1 MTRSAFLLDAVRTPV
16 GKLGGAL
23 AGGRPDD
30 LAAVTLRELLVRH
43 PGLDPALIEDVVL
56 GNANG
61 AGEENRDVARMAA
74 LLAGYPT
81 SVPGTTVNR
90 LCGSGLEAAIQA
102 ARTIETGDAS
112 LVVAGG
118 VESMSRAPW
127 VLPKPDKAFPH
138 GSLTAESTSL
148 GWRLVNPR
156 MPAEWTIPLGECTEL
171 LADRYGI
178 TREAQDL
185 FALASHEKAGKAWAA
200 GRFDAEIVEWEH
212 LAAILPQGR
221 KAPAPLTRDESI
233 RDGGTPE
240 TMAGLKPAF
249 RAGGTVTAGNSSTL
263 NDGASAVLL
272 ADEAT
277 ASELGIV
284 PLARVVSRAVH
295 AVEPKYFGIGPVEAS
310 RKALRKAGVGW
321 DDLKLVELNEAY
333 AAQSLACLS
342 EWPELDRDKVNVNG
356 GAIALG
362 HPLGSSGTRIL
373 TTLAHELR
381 RRGGGYGL
389 ATLCIGVGQG
399 LAMVIEA

>member
-1 MTRSAFLLDAVRTPV
+1 MRSAYLLDAVRTPV

-30 LAAVTLRELLVRH
+30 LAAVTLRQLLLRN
-43 PGLDPALIEDVVL
+43 PGLDPALIEDVFL

-74 LLAGYPT
+74 LLADYPT

-102 ARTIETGDAS
+102 ARAIETGDAS
-112 LVVAGG
+112 VVVAGG

-138 GSLTAESTSL
+138 GNLTAESTSL

-156 MPAEWTIPLGECTEL
+156 MPAEWTVSLGEATEL
-171 LADRYGI
+171 LAERYHIG
-178 TREAQDL
+178 REAQDL
-185 FALASHEKAGKAWAA
+185 FALESHEKAGEAWAA
-200 GRFDAEIVEWEH
+200 GRFDAEIVPWER
-212 LAAILPQGR
+212 LAAVLPQGR
-221 KAPAPLTRDESI
+221 NAPQPLTRDESI

-240 TMAGLKPAF
+240 TMARLKPAF
-249 RAGGTVTAGNSSTL
+249 REQGTVTAGNSSTL
-263 NDGASAVLL
+263 NDGASAVLI
-272 ADEAT
+272 ADEA
-277 ASELGIV
+277 AAQELGIT
-284 PLARVVSRAVH
+284 PLARIVSRAVH
-295 AVEPKYFGIGPVEAS
+295 AVEPQYFGIGPVEAS
-310 RKALRKAGVGW
+310 RKALKRAGIGW

-333 AAQSLACLS
+333 AAQSLACLG
-342 EWPELDRDKVNVNG
+342 EWPELDRGKVNVNG

-373 TTLAHELR
+373 TTLAHELH

>member
-1 MTRSAFLLDAVRTPV
+1 MKSASLYDAVRTPV

-23 AGGRPDD
+23 SGGRPDD

-43 PGLDPALIEDVVL
+43 PGLDPAEIDDVFL

-74 LLAGYPT
+74 LLAGFPP

-102 ARTIETGDAS
+102 ARAIETGDAG

-127 VLPKPDKAFPH
+127 VLPKPDRAFPH
-138 GSLTAESTSL
+138 GNMTAESTSL
-148 GWRLVNPR
+148 GWRLINPR
-156 MPAEWTIPLGECTEL
+156 MPKEWTVSLGEATEQ
-171 LADRYGI
+171 LAEKYGV

-185 FALASHEKAGKAWAA
+185 FALESHEKAAKAWAA
-200 GRFDAEIVEWEH
+200 GTFDSEIVPWEQ
-212 LAAILPQGR
+212 LAPILPR
-221 KAPAPLTRDESI
+221 TANKLTRDESI
-233 RDGGTPE
+233 REGGTPE
-240 TMAGLKPAF
+240 VMAKLQPAF
-249 RAGGTVTAGNSSTL
+249 RDGGTVTAGNASTL
-263 NDGASAVLL
+263 NDGASAVLIG
-272 ADEAT
+272 DEQT
-277 ASELGIV
+277 AQRLGIN
-284 PLARVVSRAVH
+284 PLARIVSRGVH
-295 AVEPKYFGIGPVEAS
+295 GVEPQYFGIGPVEAS
-310 RKALRKAGVGW
+310 RKALAKAGIGW

-333 AAQSLACLS
+333 AAQSLACLG
-342 EWPELDRDKVNVNG
+342 EWPELDRAKVNVNG

-373 TTLAHELR
+373 TTLAHELH

>member
-1 MTRSAFLLDAVRTPV
+1 VRSAYLLDAVRTPV
-16 GKLGGAL
+16 GKLAGSL
-23 AGGRPDD
+23 SGGRPDD
-30 LAAVTLRELLVRH
+30 LAAVTLRELLTRNPAV
-43 PGLDPALIEDVVL
+43 DPARIEDVFL

-74 LLAGYPT
+74 LLAGFPT

-102 ARTIETGDAS
+102 ARAIETGDAS

-138 GSLTAESTSL
+138 GNLTAESTSL
-148 GWRLVNPR
+148 GWRLINPR
-156 MPAEWTIPLGECTEL
+156 MPSEWTISLGEATEL
-171 LADRYGI
+171 LAERYHVD
-178 TREAQDL
+178 REAQDL
-185 FALASHEKAGKAWAA
+185 FALESHDKAGKAWAA
-200 GRFDAEIVEWEH
+200 GKFDAEIVPWEH
-212 LAAILPQGR
+212 LAPVLPQGR
-221 KAPAPLTRDESI
+221 NAPKPLTRDESI
-233 RDGGTPE
+233 RDGGTLE
-240 TMAGLKPAF
+240 LMAGLKPAF
-249 RAGGTVTAGNSSTL
+249 RTGGTVTAGNSSTL

-277 ASELGIV
+277 AQQLGIT
-284 PLARVVSRAVH
+284 PLARIVSRAVH
-295 AVEPKYFGIGPVEAS
+295 GVEPQYFGIGPVEAS
-310 RKALRKAGVGW
+310 RTALAKAGIGW

-333 AAQSLACLS
+333 AAQSLACLG

>member
-1 MTRSAFLLDAVRTPV
+1 VRSAYLLDAVRTPV
-16 GKLGGAL
+16 GKLGGSL
-23 AGGRPDD
+23 SGGRPDD
-30 LAAVTLRELLVRH
+30 LAAVTLRELLARN
-43 PGLDPALIEDVVL
+43 PGLDPARIDDVFL

-74 LLAGYPT
+74 LLAGFPT

-102 ARTIETGDAS
+102 ARAIETGDAS

-138 GSLTAESTSL
+138 GNLTAESTSL
-148 GWRLVNPR
+148 GWRLINPR
-156 MPAEWTIPLGECTEL
+156 MPSEWTISLGEATEL
-171 LADRYGI
+171 LAERYHVD
-178 TREAQDL
+178 REAQDL
-185 FALASHEKAGKAWAA
+185 FALESHEKAGKAWAA
-200 GRFDAEIVEWEH
+200 GKFDAEVVPWEH
-212 LAAILPQGR
+212 LAPVLPQGR
-221 KAPAPLTRDESI
+221 NAPKPLTRDESI
-233 RDGGTPE
+233 RDGGTLE
-240 TMAGLKPAF
+240 LMAGLRPAF
-249 RAGGTVTAGNSSTL
+249 RTGGTVTAGNSSTL

-277 ASELGIV
+277 AQQFGIS
-284 PLARVVSRAVH
+284 PLARIVSRAVH
-295 AVEPKYFGIGPVEAS
+295 GVEPQYFGIGPVEAS
-310 RKALRKAGVGW
+310 RTALAKAGIGW

-333 AAQSLACLS
+333 AAQSLACLG

>member
-1 MTRSAFLLDAVRTPV
+1 MRSAFLLDAVRTPV

-23 AGGRPDD
+23 AAARPDD
-30 LAAVTLRELLVRH
+30 LAAATLQELAART
-43 PGLDPALIEDVVL
+43 GIDPAELDDVIL

-74 LLAGYPT
+74 LLAGFPT

-102 ARTIETGDAS
+102 ARAVETNDAS
-112 LVVAGG
+112 LVIAGG

-127 VLPKPDKAFPH
+127 VLPKPERAYPH
-138 GSLTAESTSL
+138 GSMTAESTSL

-156 MPAEWTIPLGECTEL
+156 MPKDWTISLGEATER
-171 LADRYGI
+171 LAEKFGV

-185 FALASHEKAGKAWAA
+185 FALESHEKAAKAWAA
-200 GRFDAEIVEWEH
+200 GAFDAEIVPWER
-212 LAAILPQGR
+212 LAIKGQ
-221 KAPAPLTRDESI
+221 PLTRDESI

-240 TMAGLKPAF
+240 VMAKLKPAF
-249 RAGGTVTAGNSSTL
+249 RTDGSGTVTAGNASTL
-263 NDGASAVLL
+263 NDGASAVLI
-272 ADEAT
+272 ADEET
-277 ASELGIV
+277 AGRLGLT
-284 PLARVVSRAVH
+284 PMARIVSRAVH
-295 AVEPKYFGIGPVEAS
+295 AVDPQYFGIGPVEAS
-310 RKALRKAGVGW
+310 NKALKKAGIGW
-321 DDLKLVELNEAY
+321 DDLTLVELNEAY
-333 AAQSLACLS
+333 AAQSLACLQQ
-342 EWPELDRDKVNVNG
+342 WPGLDRDKVNVNG

-373 TTLAHELR
+373 TTLAHELK
-381 RRGGGYGL
+381 RRGGGFGL

>member
-1 MTRSAFLLDAVRTPV
+1 MTEAYLLDAVRTPV

-43 PGLDPALIEDVVL
+43 PSLDPALVDDVIL

-61 AGEENRDVARMAA
+61 AGEENRDVARMAV

-90 LCGSGLEAAIQA
+90 LCGSGLEAAVQA
-102 ARTIETGDAS
+102 ARAIETGDAN

-127 VLPKPDKAFPH
+127 VLPKPDQAYPH
-138 GSLTAESTSL
+138 GSVTAESTSL
-148 GWRLVNPR
+148 GWRLVNRR
-156 MPAEWTIPLGECTEL
+156 MRAEWTVPLGEGAEL
-171 LADRYGI
+171 LADEYQI
-178 TREAQDL
+178 SREAQDE

-200 GRFDAEIVEWEH
+200 GRFDAEVVAWER
-212 LAAILPQGR
+212 LAEILPQGR
-221 KAPAPLTRDESI
+221 RAPEPLTRDESI
-233 RDGGTPE
+233 RDGSTPE
-240 TMAGLKPAF
+240 IMARLKPAF
-249 RAGGTVTAGNSSTL
+249 RPDGTVTAGNASPL

-272 ADEAT
+272 ADGAT
-277 ASELGIV
+277 ASALGIE

-295 AVEPKYFGIGPVEAS
+295 AVEPQYYGIGPVEAAH
-310 RKALRKAGVGW
+310 KALGKAGIGW

-333 AAQSLACLS
+333 AAQSLACLGQ
-342 EWPELDRDKVNVNG
+342 WPELDRSKVNVNG

-362 HPLGSSGTRIL
+362 HPLGSSGTRLL

>member
-1 MTRSAFLLDAVRTPV
+1 MRSAYLLDAVRTPV

-30 LAAVTLRELLVRH
+30 LAAVTLKELLLRH
-43 PGLDPALIEDVVL
+43 PDLDPALIEDVFL

-102 ARTIETGDAS
+102 ARAIETGDAS
-112 LVVAGG
+112 LLVAGG

-138 GSLTAESTSL
+138 GSVTAESTSL

-156 MPAEWTIPLGECTEL
+156 MPSEWTVSLGEATEL
-171 LADRYGI
+171 LAERYHVG
-178 TREAQDL
+178 REEQDV
-185 FALASHEKAGKAWAA
+185 FALESHEKAGKAWAA
-200 GRFDAEIVEWEH
+200 GRFDAEVVGWDH
-212 LAAILPQGR
+212 LAQILPQGR
-221 KAPAPLTRDESI
+221 NAPQALTRDESI
-233 RDGGTPE
+233 RDGGTLDV
-240 TMAGLKPAF
+240 MARLKPAF
-249 RAGGTVTAGNSSTL
+249 RSTGTVTAGNSSTL
-263 NDGASAVLL
+263 NDGASAVLIG
-272 ADEAT
+272 DEAM
-277 ASELGIV
+277 AQRLGV
-284 PLARVVSRAVH
+284 TPLARIVSRAVH
-295 AVEPKYFGIGPVEAS
+295 AVEPQYFGIGPVEAS
-310 RKALRKAGVGW
+310 RKALAKAGIGW
-321 DDLKLVELNEAY
+321 DDLRLVELNEAY
-333 AAQSLACLS
+333 AAQSLACLG

-373 TTLAHELR
+373 TTLAHELH

>member
-1 MTRSAFLLDAVRTPV
+1 MTEAYLLDAVRTPV

-43 PGLDPALIEDVVL
+43 PGLDPAVIDDVFL

-61 AGEENRDVARMAA
+61 AGEENRNVARMAA

-102 ARTIETGDAS
+102 ARAIETGDAN

-127 VLPKPDKAFPH
+127 VLPKPEQAYPH
-138 GSLTAESTSL
+138 GSVMAESTSI

-156 MPAEWTIPLGECTEL
+156 MPAEWTVSLGEGAEL
-171 LADRYGI
+171 LADQYRI
-178 TREAQDL
+178 SREAQDL
-185 FALASHEKAGKAWAA
+185 FALESHEKAGKAWAA
-200 GRFDAEIVEWEH
+200 GRFDEEVVAWEH
-212 LAAILPQGR
+212 LAAVLPQGR
-221 KAPAPLTRDESI
+221 RAPEPLTRDESI
-233 RDGGTPE
+233 RDGSTPE
-240 TMAGLKPAF
+240 IMARLKPAF
-249 RAGGTVTAGNSSTL
+249 RPDGTVTAGNASPL

-277 ASELGIV
+277 ASALGIT

-295 AVEPKYFGIGPVEAS
+295 AVEPQYYGISPVEAS
-310 RKALRKAGVGW
+310 RKALSKAGIGW

-333 AAQSLACLS
+333 AAQSLACLA
-342 EWPELDRDKVNVNG
+342 EWPELDPSKVNVNG

-362 HPLGSSGTRIL
+362 HPLGSSGTRLL

>member
-1 MTRSAFLLDAVRTPV
+1 MSSAYLLDAVRTPV

-43 PGLDPALIEDVVL
+43 PGLDPALIDDVFL

-102 ARTIETGDAS
+102 ARAIETGDAS

-127 VLPKPDKAFPH
+127 VLPKPDKAYPH
-138 GSLTAESTSL
+138 GSVMAESTSL
-148 GWRLVNPR
+148 GWRLINPR
-156 MPAEWTIPLGECTEL
+156 MPKEWTVSLGEATEQ
-171 LADRYGI
+171 LAERYNVG
-178 TREAQDL
+178 REAQDL
-185 FALASHEKAGKAWAA
+185 FALESHEKAGKAWAA
-200 GRFDAEIVEWEH
+200 GKFDAEIIPWEH
-212 LAAILPQGR
+212 LAPILP
-221 KAPAPLTRDESI
+221 KKTTPLSRDESI

-240 TMAGLKPAF
+240 VMAKLKPAF
-249 RAGGTVTAGNSSTL
+249 RDDGTVTAGNASTL
-263 NDGASAVLL
+263 NDGASAVLI

-277 ASELGIV
+277 AQSLGIT
-284 PLARVVSRAVH
+284 PLARIVSRAVH
-295 AVEPKYFGIGPVEAS
+295 GVEPQYFGIAPVEAS
-310 RKALRKAGVGW
+310 RKALAKAGIGW
-321 DDLKLVELNEAY
+321 DDLTLVELNEAY
-333 AAQSLACLS
+333 AAQSLACLG
-342 EWPELDRDKVNVNG
+342 EWPELDRTKVNVNG

-399 LAMVIEA
+399 TAMVIEA

>member
-1 MTRSAFLLDAVRTPV
+1 MRSAYIIDAVRTPV

-23 AGGRPDD
+23 SGGRPDD
-30 LAAVTLRELLVRH
+30 LAAITLRELLVRH
-43 PGLDPALIEDVVL
+43 PGLDPALIEDVFL

-102 ARTIETGDAS
+102 ARAIETGDAS

-127 VLPKPDKAFPH
+127 VLPKPDRAFPH
-138 GSLTAESTSL
+138 GSMTAESTSL
-148 GWRLVNPR
+148 GWRLINPR
-156 MPAEWTIPLGECTEL
+156 MPKEWTVSLGEATEQ
-171 LADRYGI
+171 LAERYHVG
-178 TREAQDL
+178 REEQDL
-185 FALASHEKAGKAWAA
+185 FALESHEKAGKAWAA
-200 GRFDAEIVEWEH
+200 GKFDSEIVPWEH
-212 LAAILPQGR
+212 LAPILPKKTQ
-221 KAPAPLTRDESI
+221 PLTRDESI

-240 TMAGLKPAF
+240 TLAKLKPAF
-249 RAGGTVTAGNSSTL
+249 RENGTVTAGNASTL
-263 NDGASAVLL
+263 NDGASAVLI
-272 ADEAT
+272 ADEKT
-277 ASELGIV
+277 ANEFT
-284 PLARVVSRAVH
+284 PLARIVSRAVH
-295 AVEPKYFGIGPVEAS
+295 GVEPQYFGIGPVEAS
-310 RKALRKAGVGW
+310 RKALQKAGIDW

-333 AAQSLACLS
+333 AAQSLACLG
-342 EWPELDRDKVNVNG
+342 EWPELDRSKVNVNG

-373 TTLAHELR
+373 TTLAHELH

>member
-1 MTRSAFLLDAVRTPV
+1 MRSAYLLDAVRTPV

-30 LAAVTLRELLVRH
+30 LAAATLRELLVRH
-43 PGLDPALIEDVVL
+43 PGLDPALIDDVFL

-102 ARTIETGDAS
+102 ARAIETGDAS

-127 VLPKPDKAFPH
+127 VLPKPDKAYPH
-138 GSLTAESTSL
+138 GSVMAESTSL

-156 MPAEWTIPLGECTEL
+156 MPKEWTVSLGEATEQ
-171 LADRYGI
+171 LADRYNVG
-178 TREAQDL
+178 REAQDL
-185 FALASHEKAGKAWAA
+185 FALESHEKAGKAWAA
-200 GRFDAEIVEWEH
+200 GKFDAEIVPWEH
-212 LAAILPQGR
+212 LAPILP
-221 KAPAPLTRDESI
+221 KKTTPLSRDESI

-240 TMAGLKPAF
+240 VMAKLKPAF
-249 RAGGTVTAGNSSTL
+249 RDDGTVTAGNASTL
-263 NDGASAVLL
+263 NDGASAVLI

-277 ASELGIV
+277 AQSLGIN
-284 PLARVVSRAVH
+284 PLARIVSRAVH
-295 AVEPKYFGIGPVEAS
+295 GVEPQYFGIAPVEAS
-310 RKALRKAGVGW
+310 RKALAKAGIGW
-321 DDLKLVELNEAY
+321 DDLTLVELNEAY
-333 AAQSLACLS
+333 AAQSLACLG
-342 EWPELDRDKVNVNG
+342 EWPELDRTKVNVNG

-399 LAMVIEA
+399 IAMVIEA

>member
-1 MTRSAFLLDAVRTPV
+1 MRSAYLLDAVRTPV

-43 PGLDPALIEDVVL
+43 PGLDPASIDDVFL

-102 ARTIETGDAS
+102 ARAIETGDAS

-127 VLPKPDKAFPH
+127 VLPKPDKAYPH
-138 GSLTAESTSL
+138 GSVMAESTSL

-156 MPAEWTIPLGECTEL
+156 MPKEWTVSLGEATEL
-171 LADRYGI
+171 LADRYHVD
-178 TREAQDL
+178 REAQDL
-185 FALASHEKAGKAWAA
+185 FALESHEKAGKAWAA
-200 GRFDAEIVEWEH
+200 GKFDAEIVPWQH
-212 LAAILPQGR
+212 LAPILPQGR
-221 KAPAPLTRDESI
+221 NAPDPLTRDESI
-233 RDGGTPE
+233 RDGGTPA
-240 TMAGLKPAF
+240 TMAKLKPAF
-249 RAGGTVTAGNSSTL
+249 RDNGTVTAGNASTL
-263 NDGASAVLL
+263 NDGASAVLI

-277 ASELGIV
+277 AQSLGV
-284 PLARVVSRAVH
+284 TPLARIVSRAVH
-295 AVEPKYFGIGPVEAS
+295 GVEPQYFGIAPVEAS
-310 RKALRKAGVGW
+310 RKALAKAGIGW
-321 DDLKLVELNEAY
+321 DDLTLVELNEAY
-333 AAQSLACLS
+333 AAQSLACLG
-342 EWPELDRDKVNVNG
+342 EWPELDRAKVNVNG

-399 LAMVIEA
+399 IAMVIEA

>member
-1 MTRSAFLLDAVRTPV
+1 VRSAYLLDAVRTPV
-16 GKLGGAL
+16 GKLGGSL
-23 AGGRPDD
+23 SGGRPDD
-30 LAAVTLRELLVRH
+30 LAAVTLRELLARN
-43 PGLDPALIEDVVL
+43 PGLDPARIDDVFL

-74 LLAGYPT
+74 LLAGFPT

-102 ARTIETGDAS
+102 ARAIETGDGS

-138 GSLTAESTSL
+138 GNLTAESTSL
-148 GWRLVNPR
+148 GWRLINPR
-156 MPAEWTIPLGECTEL
+156 MPSEWTISLGEATEL
-171 LADRYGI
+171 LAERYHVD
-178 TREAQDL
+178 REAQDL
-185 FALASHEKAGKAWAA
+185 FALESHEKAGKAWAA
-200 GRFDAEIVEWEH
+200 GKFDAEVVPWEH
-212 LAAILPQGR
+212 LAPVLPQGR
-221 KAPAPLTRDESI
+221 NAPKPLTRDESI
-233 RDGGTPE
+233 RDGGTLE
-240 TMAGLKPAF
+240 VMAGLKPAF
-249 RAGGTVTAGNSSTL
+249 RTGGTVTAGNSSGL
-263 NDGASAVLL
+263 NDGASAVLI

-277 ASELGIV
+277 AQQLGIE
-284 PLARVVSRAVH
+284 PLARIVSRGVH
-295 AVEPKYFGIGPVEAS
+295 GVEPQYFGIGPVGAS
-310 RKALRKAGVGW
+310 RKALAKAGIGW

-333 AAQSLACLS
+333 AAQSLACLG

-399 LAMVIEA
+399 VAMVIEA

>member
-1 MTRSAFLLDAVRTPV
+1 MRSAFLLDAVRTPV

-23 AGGRPDD
+23 SGGRPDD
-30 LAAVTLRELLVRH
+30 LAAVTIRELLVRH
-43 PGLDPALIEDVVL
+43 PGLDPALIEDVYL

-74 LLAGYPT
+74 LLAGFPT

-102 ARTIETGDAS
+102 ARAIETGDAG
-112 LVVAGG
+112 LLIAGG

-138 GSLTAESTSL
+138 GNLTAASTSL
-148 GWRLVNPR
+148 GWRMINPR
-156 MPAEWTIPLGECTEL
+156 MPKEWTISLGESTEL
-171 LADRYGI
+171 LAERYHIG
-178 TREAQDL
+178 REEQDL
-185 FALASHEKAGKAWAA
+185 FALESHEKAGKAWAA
-200 GRFDAEIVEWEH
+200 GKFDVEVVPWEH
-212 LAAILPQGR
+212 LAPVLP
-221 KAPAPLTRDESI
+221 PISPLQRDESI
-233 RDGGTPE
+233 RDGSTPE
-240 TMAGLKPAF
+240 VMAKLKPAF
-249 RAGGTVTAGNSSTL
+249 KEGGTVTAGNSSTL
-263 NDGASAVLL
+263 NDGASAVLM

-277 ASELGIV
+277 ARELGIT
-284 PLARVVSRAVH
+284 PLARIVSRAVH
-295 AVEPKYFGIGPVEAS
+295 GVDPQYFGIGPVEAS
-310 RKALRKAGVGW
+310 RKALAKAGIGW

-333 AAQSLACLS
+333 AAQSLACLG
-342 EWPELDRDKVNVNG
+342 EWPELDRTKVNVNG

-399 LAMVIEA
+399 IAMVIEA

>member
-1 MTRSAFLLDAVRTPV
+1 VRSAYLLDAVRTPV
-16 GKLGGAL
+16 GKLAGSL
-23 AGGRPDD
+23 SGGRPDD
-30 LAAVTLRELLVRH
+30 LAAVTLRELLARN
-43 PGLDPALIEDVVL
+43 PGLDPARIEDVFL

-74 LLAGYPT
+74 LLAGFPT

-102 ARTIETGDAS
+102 ARAIETGDAS

-138 GSLTAESTSL
+138 GNLTAESTSL
-148 GWRLVNPR
+148 GWRLINPR
-156 MPAEWTIPLGECTEL
+156 MPSEWTISLGEATEL
-171 LADRYGI
+171 LAERYHVD
-178 TREAQDL
+178 REAQDL
-185 FALASHEKAGKAWAA
+185 FALESHDKAGKAWAA
-200 GRFDAEIVEWEH
+200 GKFDAEVVPWEH
-212 LAAILPQGR
+212 LAPVLPQGR
-221 KAPAPLTRDESI
+221 NAPKPLTRDESI
-233 RDGGTPE
+233 RDGGTLE
-240 TMAGLKPAF
+240 VMAGLKPAF
-249 RAGGTVTAGNSSTL
+249 RTGGTVTAGNSSTL
-263 NDGASAVLL
+263 NDGASAVLI

-277 ASELGIV
+277 AQQLGIT
-284 PLARVVSRAVH
+284 PLARIVSRAVH
-295 AVEPKYFGIGPVEAS
+295 GVEPQYFGIGPVEAS
-310 RKALRKAGVGW
+310 RTALAKAGIGW

-333 AAQSLACLS
+333 AAQSLACLG
-342 EWPELDRDKVNVNG
+342 EWPDLDREKVNVNG